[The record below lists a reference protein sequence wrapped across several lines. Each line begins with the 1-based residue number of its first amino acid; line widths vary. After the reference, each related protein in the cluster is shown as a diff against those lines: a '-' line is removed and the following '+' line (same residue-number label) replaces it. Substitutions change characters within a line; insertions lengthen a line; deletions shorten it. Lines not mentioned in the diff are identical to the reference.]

1 MKKQMITLAT
11 TAALTGAFATTVS
24 AEEYNVNS
32 GDTLWSI
39 SQQNNVSV
47 SQLKSWNNLSS
58 NLIFPNQSLTVS
70 GQSTASDSS
79 SNQASESNTYT
90 VKSGDTIYS
99 IGKKHGASV
108 SQIKSWN
115 NLSSNLIHP
124 GDQLAVGGSTAVK
137 SESSSASNESS
148 NTASEESNTTAS
160 SSASSDNS
168 SSQGDVVKQFTAE
181 ATAYTAYCAGCS
193 GTTATGQDL
202 RANPNQKVIA
212 VDPNVIPLGSKVW
225 VEGYGTAIAGDVGGA
240 IKGNRIDVFMP
251 SNSDALDFGRRNVTV
266 KVLN

>member
-70 GQSTASDSS
+70 GQASASDNGS

-124 GDQLAVGGSTAVK
+124 GDQLSVGGSTAVK
-137 SESSSASNESS
+137 SESSSN

-266 KVLN
+266 KVLD